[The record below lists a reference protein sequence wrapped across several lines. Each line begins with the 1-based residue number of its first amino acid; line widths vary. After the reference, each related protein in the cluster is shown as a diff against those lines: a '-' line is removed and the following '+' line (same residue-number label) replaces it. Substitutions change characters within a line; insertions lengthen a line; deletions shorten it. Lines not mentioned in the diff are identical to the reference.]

1 MARRSN
7 KTTHVLNLIAG
18 SGTEGEQIEQEEKSD
33 QGETSDSRETSG
45 QEEKSAKKTK
55 SKKADDTESHPAAQS
70 PEIPGMPAPK
80 ANTPVVKIQVND
92 HDPLSDMIKDALE
105 TEESYVAE
113 PPATYAAEPAGNQD
127 AVSEPV
133 ISSAEPETAAPSEK
147 PAEIKEINSTPA
159 IANEIAAEKL
169 SLAQKLE
176 QSQKLHFHDRK
187 DISSMLDLDFKYINV
202 YERIIQDKILEYMRK
217 FDMCMCDRCIVDTFA
232 LTLTNLPTK
241 IVVTDRDSVFPMV
254 SYYETKNTAIIS
266 TALIKACMMVKDK
279 PHHD

>member
-18 SGTEGEQIEQEEKSD
+18 SGAEGEQIEQEDKSD
-33 QGETSDSRETSG
+33 QGETQDQEETSD

-55 SKKADDTESHPAAQS
+55 SKKADDAESHPTAQN
-70 PEIPGMPAPK
+70 PEIPGMHAPK

-105 TEESYVAE
+105 TEETSVAE
-113 PPATYAAEPAGNQD
+113 PAATYAAEPEPD
-127 AVSEPV
+127 A
-133 ISSAEPETAAPSEK
+133 AAEK
-147 PAEIKEINSTPA
+147 PAEAKGINSTPA

>member
-33 QGETSDSRETSG
+33 QGETSD
-45 QEEKSAKKTK
+45 QKEKPDKKTK
-55 SKKADDTESHPAAQS
+55 SKKSDDAESITAA
-70 PEIPGMPAPK
+70 PGTEIPGMPAPK
-80 ANTPVVKIQVND
+80 SNTPVVKIQVHD

-105 TEESYVAE
+105 TEETSEKSDPAEKTQPQDTEGSSVAE
-113 PPATYAAEPAGNQD
+113 PAATYNT
-127 AVSEPV
+127 EPV
-133 ISSAEPETAAPSEK
+133 PDAPSEK
-147 PAEIKEINSTPA
+147 PAESKGINSTPA

>member
-7 KTTHVLNLIAG
+7 KTTHVLNLITG
-18 SGTEGEQIEQEEKSD
+18 SGTEEEQIEHEEKSE
-33 QGETSDSRETSG
+33 QGETSE
-45 QEEKSAKKTK
+45 QKEKPAKKTK
-55 SKKADDTESHPAAQS
+55 SKKADAAESSPDS
-70 PEIPGMPAPK
+70 PGPEIIGIPAPK
-80 ANTPVVKIQVND
+80 ANAPVVKIQVND

-105 TEESYVAE
+105 TEASYVAE
-113 PPATYAAEPAGNQD
+113 PAATYAAEPAPD
-127 AVSEPV
+127 
-133 ISSAEPETAAPSEK
+133 APSEK
-147 PAEIKEINSTPA
+147 PAEIKGINSTPA